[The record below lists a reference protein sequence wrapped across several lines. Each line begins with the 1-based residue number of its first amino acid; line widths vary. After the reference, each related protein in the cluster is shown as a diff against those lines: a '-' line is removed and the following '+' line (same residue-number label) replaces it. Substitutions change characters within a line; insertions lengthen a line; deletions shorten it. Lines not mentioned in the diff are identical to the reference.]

1 MSLFFK
7 ILPISNTGVYAAF
20 FLATIHF
27 LYPKLGSIFDMEYY
41 IHLQICLSGLKSPQV
56 LCRTNSCSP
65 SRGETKWPHCMLAP
79 ATPTISGCK
88 QGKCLSYLP
97 DCMGGAI
104 ANCMGGEGV
113 VPAPFEPP
121 LTGDTPFKILPV
133 QSILH
138 IYGKGE
144 PKNHQLF

>member
-7 ILPISNTGVYAAF
+7 ILPFPTLVSMLHL
-20 FLATIHF
+20 FLPPFTFSTPNLAPFSTWSTIII
-27 LYPKLGSIFDMEYY
+27 L
-41 IHLQICLSGLKSPQV
+41 LQICLSGLKSPQV

-97 DCMGGAI
+97 DCMGGVI

-138 IYGKGE
+138 I
-144 PKNHQLF
+144 

>member
-1 MSLFFK
+1 
-7 ILPISNTGVYAAF
+7 
-20 FLATIHF
+20 
-27 LYPKLGSIFDMEYY
+27 
-41 IHLQICLSGLKSPQV
+41 
-56 LCRTNSCSP
+56 
-65 SRGETKWPHCMLAP
+65 MLAP

-144 PKNHQLF
+144 PKNHQLFQSFSWAQLSLTPNTDIWSAFVMLRTHSKLHRGQMSHVATCVCDISPGLNPAKLKIIIT